1 MSSQETQNTDAQTEQ
16 VAADQSQTE
25 SSNAAEAAT
34 AAAALAE
41 AAPADAAPA
50 ATVPTQPEPASQEE
64 QPVAP
69 EAPVA
74 EAPAVEAT
82 PVDASSGDNVA
93 PAAEAATSIPA
104 EAAPAEEAAPT
115 AEASVS
121 EGDASEARKLALKPS
136 GEKDGRAV
144 GSVISSGDDITDQ
157 DIDYAAAAIAAVA
170 SDTAAPSEIEIP
182 RDVDL
187 GDLESEIEAAM
198 QNEAAT
204 VDPSD
209 PSQQELPH
217 QGARIQGVIQSVH
230 GDDVFVDLGVR
241 LPGVLQVR
249 QFEGTEPPEV
259 GKQIQVV
266 VRKVDENEGLI
277 TVNLPSGKQKG
288 GNWDS
293 LESGQ
298 VVDCMVN
305 KTNKGGLEIT
315 VGSTRGFLPAG
326 QVDLRYVDNLES
338 YVGQKLTVKITEA
351 NPKKRNLV
359 VSRRALLLEERREAA
374 KDFWENIEEGA
385 EFTGTV
391 KTIKDYGAFVD
402 LGGADGFLHIGQ
414 ISWTHIKHPNEVLT
428 EGQQIEVKVTKL
440 ERDKKRIGLTMKG
453 LTQNPWELAAERYTP
468 DSTITG
474 TVTRTTDFGAFVELE
489 PGIEGLIHISELD
502 WKRVR
507 RASDV
512 VTEGS
517 EISAKVLDF
526 DGNRRRISLS
536 LKALTED
543 PRKAEEEA
551 LDKAADEEA
560 AKLAKR
566 RPRNDLKGGIGSP
579 AAGGGLFGN
588 PNDFS

>member
-1 MSSQETQNTDAQTEQ
+1 MSSQETQNTDAQTEP
-16 VAADQSQTE
+16 VAADEAQAETT
-25 SSNAAEAAT
+25 NAAAATQAEAAPVEAAT
-34 AAAALAE
+34 AETA
-41 AAPADAAPA
+41 
-50 ATVPTQPEPASQEE
+50 
-64 QPVAP
+64 QPV
-69 EAPVA
+69 
-74 EAPAVEAT
+74 
-82 PVDASSGDNVA
+82 
-93 PAAEAATSIPA
+93 
-104 EAAPAEEAAPT
+104 AAPAEEQPAVAETPAAEEPAEATATEESAPT
-115 AEASVS
+115 ADAPASAEASAES
-121 EGDASEARKLALKPS
+121 RKLALNPS

-144 GSVISSGDDITDQ
+144 GSVINSGDEISDQ
-157 DIDYAAAAIAAVA
+157 DIAYAAAAIAAVT
-170 SDTAAPSEIEIP
+170 SDTAAPSEVEIP
-182 RDVDL
+182 KDVDL

-241 LPGVLQVR
+241 IPGILQVR
-249 QFEGTEPPEV
+249 QFEGTEGPEV
-259 GKQIQVV
+259 GQQIQVV

-326 QVDLRYVDNLES
+326 QVDLKYVDNLES

-359 VSRRALLLEERREAA
+359 VSRRALLLEERREVA
-374 KDFWENIEEGA
+374 KDFWEHIEEGS

-391 KTIKDYGAFVD
+391 KTIKDYGVFVD

-414 ISWTHIKHPNEVLT
+414 ISWTHIKHPNEVLS
-428 EGQQIEVKVTKL
+428 EGQQIEVKVSKL
-440 ERDKKRIGLTMKG
+440 EKDKKRIGLTMKG
-453 LTQNPWELAAERYTP
+453 LTQNPWEIAAERYTP
-468 DSTITG
+468 ESTVTG
-474 TVTRTTDFGAFVELE
+474 KVTRTTDFGAFVELE

-517 EISAKVLDF
+517 EISAKVLEF

-543 PRKAEEEA
+543 PHKAEEEA

-588 PNDFS
+588 PNDFT

>member
-1 MSSQETQNTDAQTEQ
+1 MSSQEMQNTDAQTET
-16 VAADQSQTE
+16 AAVDE
-25 SSNAAEAAT
+25 SNTATGTVVESGTAAEAAAAQAASEET
-34 AAAALAE
+34 APAAEAPAEPEPTSATADTAAPTGTDVAAETVAEAPAEEASVESASDEAPRKVVLNPSGDKQLKAVGSVPPSDDEITDQDVAYAAAALA
-41 AAPADAAPA
+41 
-50 ATVPTQPEPASQEE
+50 
-64 QPVAP
+64 
-69 EAPVA
+69 
-74 EAPAVEAT
+74 
-82 PVDASSGDNVA
+82 
-93 PAAEAATSIPA
+93 
-104 EAAPAEEAAPT
+104 
-115 AEASVS
+115 
-121 EGDASEARKLALKPS
+121 
-136 GEKDGRAV
+136 
-144 GSVISSGDDITDQ
+144 
-157 DIDYAAAAIAAVA
+157 AIAT
-170 SDTAAPSEIEIP
+170 DTAAPSEVEIP
-182 RDVDL
+182 KDVDL

-198 QNEAAT
+198 QNEAAAVT
-204 VDPSD
+204 SADV
-209 PSQQELPH
+209 SQQELPH
-217 QGARIQGVIQSVH
+217 QGARLQGIIQSVH

-241 LPGVLQVR
+241 IPGILQVR

-288 GNWDS
+288 GNWDAI
-293 LESGQ
+293 EAGQ
-298 VVDCMVN
+298 IVDCMVN
-305 KTNKGGLEIT
+305 KTNKGGLEVT
-315 VGSTRGFLPAG
+315 VGSIRGFLPAG
-326 QVDLRYVDNLES
+326 QIDLKYVDNLDS

-351 NPKKRNLV
+351 NAKKRNLV

-391 KTIKDYGAFVD
+391 KTIKDYGVFVD

-414 ISWTHIKHPNEVLT
+414 ISWTHIKHPNEVLS
-428 EGQQIEVKVTKL
+428 EGQQIEVKVSKL
-440 ERDKKRIGLTMKG
+440 EKEKKRIGLTMKG
-453 LTQNPWELAAERYTP
+453 LTQNPWEVAAERYIP
-468 DSTITG
+468 ESTVTG
-474 TVTRTTDFGAFVELE
+474 KVTRTTDFGAFVELE

-517 EISAKVLDF
+517 EISAKVLEF
-526 DGNRRRISLS
+526 DANRRRISLS

-551 LDKAADEEA
+551 AERAAEEEA
-560 AKLAKR
+560 ANRPQR

-588 PNDFS
+588 PNDFT

>member
-1 MSSQETQNTDAQTEQ
+1 MSSQETQNTDAQPE
-16 VAADQSQTE
+16 
-25 SSNAAEAAT
+25 
-34 AAAALAE
+34 
-41 AAPADAAPA
+41 PA
-50 ATVPTQPEPASQEE
+50 ATDESQ
-64 QPVAP
+64 
-69 EAPVA
+69 A
-74 EAPAVEAT
+74 ET
-82 PVDASSGDNVA
+82 TN
-93 PAAEAATSIPA
+93 TA
-104 EAAPAEEAAPT
+104 EAAPAEAVTADAAQPAAAPAEEQPAAAEEAAAEAAPV
-115 AEASVS
+115 EASS
-121 EGDASEARKLALKPS
+121 GDSKEAAAEEAAESTDEASAESRKLALNPS
-136 GEKDGRAV
+136 GEKDGVAV
-144 GSVISSGDDITDQ
+144 GSVINSGDDLSDQ
-157 DIDYAAAAIAAVA
+157 DVAYAAAALAAVA
-170 SDTAAPSEIEIP
+170 TDSAAPSEVEIP
-182 RDVDL
+182 KDVDL

-198 QNEAAT
+198 QNDAAT

-209 PSQQELPH
+209 PSQQELPS
-217 QGARIQGVIQSVH
+217 QGARVQGVIQSVH

-241 LPGVLQVR
+241 IPGVLQVR

-326 QVDLRYVDNLES
+326 QIDLRYVENLEE
-338 YVGQKLTVKITEA
+338 YVGKKLTVKITEA

-359 VSRRALLLEERREAA
+359 VSRRQLLLEERREAA

-414 ISWTHIKHPNEVLT
+414 ISWTHIKHPNEVLS
-428 EGQQIEVKVTKL
+428 EGQQIEVKVSKL
-440 ERDKKRIGLTMKG
+440 EREKKRIGLTMKG
-453 LTQNPWELAAERYTP
+453 LTQNPWDVAAERYTP

-517 EISAKVLDF
+517 EVTAKVLDF

-551 LDKAADEEA
+551 LDKAAEEEA

-579 AAGGGLFGN
+579 TAGGGLFGN

>member
-1 MSSQETQNTDAQTEQ
+1 MSSQETQNTDAQTE
-16 VAADQSQTE
+16 
-25 SSNAAEAAT
+25 
-34 AAAALAE
+34 
-41 AAPADAAPA
+41 
-50 ATVPTQPEPASQEE
+50 
-64 QPVAP
+64 PVADSEP
-69 EAPVA
+69 Q
-74 EAPAVEAT
+74 
-82 PVDASSGDNVA
+82 
-93 PAAEAATSIPA
+93 AATSNPV
-104 EAAPAEEAAPT
+104 EAAPAETAADELAQAVVPAEEQPAVVEAAAADAAPV
-115 AEASVS
+115 EAQS
-121 EGDASEARKLALKPS
+121 EAVPGEAAASEDASAASRRLSLNPT
-136 GEKDGRAV
+136 GEKDGKAV
-144 GSVISSGDDITDQ
+144 GSVINSGDEISDQ
-157 DIDYAAAAIAAVA
+157 DIAYAAAAIAAVT
-170 SDTAAPSEIEIP
+170 SDTAAPSEVEIP
-182 RDVDL
+182 KDIDL

-198 QNEAAT
+198 QNEAASA
-204 VDPSD
+204 DAGD

-217 QGARIQGVIQSVH
+217 QGARMQGVIQSVH

-241 LPGVLQVR
+241 IPGILQVR
-249 QFEGTEPPEV
+249 QFEGVDPPEV
-259 GKQIQVV
+259 GRQIQVV

-277 TVNLPSGKQKG
+277 TVNLPMGKQKG
-288 GNWDS
+288 GNWDA
-293 LESGQ
+293 LEAGQ

-326 QVDLRYVDNLES
+326 QVDLRYVDNLDS

-359 VSRRALLLEERREAA
+359 VSRRQLLLEERREAA
-374 KDFWENIEEGA
+374 KDFWEHIEEGA

-414 ISWTHIKHPNEVLT
+414 ISWTHIKHPNEVLS
-428 EGQQIEVKVTKL
+428 EGQQIEVKVSKL
-440 ERDKKRIGLTMKG
+440 EKEKKRIGLTMKG
-453 LTQNPWELAAERYTP
+453 LAPNPWEVAAERYTP
-468 DSTITG
+468 DSTVTG

-517 EISAKVLDF
+517 EISAKVLEF

-536 LKALTED
+536 LKALSED

-551 LDKAADEEA
+551 AERAAEEEA
-560 AKLAKR
+560 AKRPQR
-566 RPRNDLKGGIGSP
+566 RARNDLKGGIGSP
-579 AAGGGLFGN
+579 TAGGGLFGN
-588 PNDFS
+588 PNDFT

>member
-1 MSSQETQNTDAQTEQ
+1 MSSQETQNTDAQPEQ
-16 VAADQSQTE
+16 VAAEEPQAETANTAETTQPEATPAEAAS
-25 SSNAAEAAT
+25 AEAAT
-34 AAAALAE
+34 DESVEAV
-41 AAPADAAPA
+41 AAP
-50 ATVPTQPEPASQEE
+50 VEE
-64 QPVAP
+64 QPA
-69 EAPVA
+69 VA
-74 EAPAVEAT
+74 EE
-82 PVDASSGDNVA
+82 PV
-93 PAAEAATSIPA
+93 AEAATSDG
-104 EAAPAEEAAPT
+104 AAPASEEAS
-115 AEASVS
+115 AES
-121 EGDASEARKLALKPS
+121 RKLALNPS
-136 GEKDGRAV
+136 GEKDGIAV
-144 GSVISSGDDITDQ
+144 GSVINSGDEISDQ
-157 DIDYAAAAIAAVA
+157 DVAYAAAALAAVA
-170 SDTAAPSEIEIP
+170 TDTAAPSEVEIP
-182 RDVDL
+182 KDVDL

-204 VDPSD
+204 ADPSD
-209 PSQQELPH
+209 PSQQELPS
-217 QGARIQGVIQSVH
+217 QGARVQGVIQSVH

-241 LPGVLQVR
+241 IPGVLQVR

-374 KDFWENIEEGA
+374 KDFWEHIEEGA

-414 ISWTHIKHPNEVLT
+414 ISWTHIKHPNEVLS
-428 EGQQIEVKVTKL
+428 EGQQIEVKVSKL
-440 ERDKKRIGLTMKG
+440 EKEKKRIGLTMKG
-453 LTQNPWELAAERYTP
+453 LTQNPWEIAAERYTP
-468 DSTITG
+468 ESTVTG
-474 TVTRTTDFGAFVELE
+474 KVTRTTDFGAFVELE

-517 EISAKVLDF
+517 EISAKVLEF

-551 LDKAADEEA
+551 LDKAAEEEA

-588 PNDFS
+588 PNDFT